1 MHFWRI
7 AGLILILS
15 CLGCKDE
22 LIHNLSE
29 TDANRVITAL
39 HDQEIEVSKVAQPDG
54 RWSIEVA
61 SSDSIRALKL
71 LNQTRLIKGT
81 ETVSRE
87 RASVISSREDQRF
100 QFERSLSE
108 EIERTVSNLP
118 GALEV
123 RVHLNMP
130 LVDPLF
136 GHKLSKDEGS
146 GSVLLI
152 AEHDSQ
158 IQKEEVA
165 SLVSGASGIPAAK
178 ISVLISFTKLSNLND
193 RQLEPKLLKDTDQ
206 ESNQARVL
214 QEAEVLQGADPKSLH
229 LPTAENV
236 SLMPT
241 DHSRQELLA
250 ERLNQREPFIAL
262 KRLGITPLEL
272 AFSLLILGVGMCGLV
287 FMRKRLSILNALKRI
302 KAQA

>member
-7 AGLILILS
+7 ARLILILS

-136 GHKLSKDEGS
+136 GQKLSKDEGS

-165 SLVSGASGIPAAK
+165 SLVSGASGIPAEK
-178 ISVLISFTKLSNLND
+178 ISVLISFTKVSNLND
-193 RQLEPKLLKDTDQ
+193 NQQESRLLKNTDQ
-206 ESNQARVL
+206 ENEVTPL
-214 QEAEVLQGADPKSLH
+214 QNIDLKSINLA
-229 LPTAENV
+229 TAENR
-236 SLMPT
+236 SFLAN
-241 DHSRQELLA
+241 DISRQKLLA
-250 ERLNQREPFIAL
+250 DGLNQREPFIAL

-287 FMRKRLSILNALKRI
+287 LMRKRLSILSALKRI
-302 KAQA
+302 RAQA